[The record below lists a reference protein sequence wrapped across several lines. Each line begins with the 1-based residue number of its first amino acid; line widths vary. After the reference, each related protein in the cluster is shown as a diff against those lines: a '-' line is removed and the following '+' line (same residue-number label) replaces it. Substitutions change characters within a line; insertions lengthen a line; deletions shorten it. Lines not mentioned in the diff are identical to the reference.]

1 MEQSVL
7 HSDKYVIITLVVEDD
22 DDARI
27 DVQSTKHGIDL
38 TVHDDV
44 VVIIDGQGVPVAAA
58 DAHHATAH
66 LGPWEAVAKNGFQL
80 MIRVGEFVEGWEF
93 DPAEPEE

>member
-7 HSDKYVIITLVVEDD
+7 YSDKYVIITLVIEDD

-27 DVQSTKHGIDL
+27 DLQSTKHGIDL
-38 TVHDDV
+38 TMGDDV
-44 VVIIDGQGVPVAAA
+44 IVIIDGQGVPVAAA
-58 DAHHATAH
+58 DERHASAA
-66 LGPWEAVAKNGFQL
+66 LGNWEAVAKDGFQL

-93 DPAEPEE
+93 DPFEPQE